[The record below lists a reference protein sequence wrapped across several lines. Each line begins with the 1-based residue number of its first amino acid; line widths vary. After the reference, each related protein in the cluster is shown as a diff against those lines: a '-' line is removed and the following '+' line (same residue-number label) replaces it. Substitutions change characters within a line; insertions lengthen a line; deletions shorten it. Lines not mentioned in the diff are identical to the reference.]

1 MGQSISYRW
10 IELVLQFTETTFLI
24 NMLYDAE
31 TGIAHR
37 ENTFDSWIIGETR
50 SYFPLGLTPQDI
62 VLDLGGHIGAF
73 ASRAM
78 MECPEITLSSIEAEQ
93 TNFQVLEQN
102 SQKFGFDVVHG
113 AIVNDDMDGKPI
125 TLYVNI
131 QKNNAAHSIL
141 QTRGRAEQSVT
152 GIGFSRVMD
161 NFHPT
166 VIKCDIEG
174 ADYYALRGANKIIE
188 ANHPTVICDVYE
200 KPPDPKKL
208 RGDCLERIK
217 ATKIVCTKN
226 HFDVADG
233 ETCKRCGEVIRRDRM
248 GREENRP
255 EDIVE

>member
-1 MGQSISYRW
+1 
-10 IELVLQFTETTFLI
+10 
-24 NMLYDAE
+24 MLYDAE

-174 ADYYALRGANKIIE
+174 AEFLLPWEKVIQETQVRLVIMELHLLKKGHRDKAREFLTKFQGMGFECIRQ
-188 ANHPTVICDVYE
+188 PTITE
-200 KPPDPKKL
+200 KNWTGLAKW
-208 RGDCLERIK
+208 
-217 ATKIVCTKN
+217 
-226 HFDVADG
+226 
-233 ETCKRCGEVIRRDRM
+233 KR
-248 GREENRP
+248 
-255 EDIVE
+255 